1 MFTKSVH
8 SYLFALS
15 SCQLQSLVE
24 NDVQFQLKTQKEHF
38 LFCYYKKMTSRDMQG
53 KLIRILVL
61 YLLTIW
67 QTIYSSIYMG
77 PHYVELGF
85 DKKQWYATKEVQIF
99 KYVYTE
105 YF

>member
-1 MFTKSVH
+1 
-8 SYLFALS
+8 
-15 SCQLQSLVE
+15 
-24 NDVQFQLKTQKEHF
+24 
-38 LFCYYKKMTSRDMQG
+38 MQG

-77 PHYVELGF
+77 PHYMELGF